1 MFQPGS
7 GRSQPYLGNRYT
19 RVTPR
24 LRPTMSLIISNELVQ
39 ASGLSESE
47 LLQEL
52 VLLLFQ
58 QEKITLGSASRF
70 LGMTQLE
77 FQALLAEKDLYV
89 HYDVDELYEDVKNL
103 QELGLL

>member
-1 MFQPGS
+1 
-7 GRSQPYLGNRYT
+7 
-19 RVTPR
+19 
-24 LRPTMSLIISNELVQ
+24 MSPILLNELVQ
-39 ASGLSESE
+39 ASGLSEPE

-58 QEKITLGSASRF
+58 REKITLGTASRF

-77 FQALLAEKDLYV
+77 FQALLAEKNLCV
-89 HYDVDELYEDVKNL
+89 HYDVNDLHEDVKNL

>member
-1 MFQPGS
+1 MLFP
-7 GRSQPYLGNRYT
+7 
-19 RVTPR
+19 
-24 LRPTMSLIISNELVQ
+24 MSLIISNELVQ
-39 ASGLSESE
+39 ASGLPESE

-58 QEKITLGSASRF
+58 GEKITLGSASHF

-77 FQALLAEKDLYV
+77 FQALLAKKNLCI
-89 HYDVDELYEDVKNL
+89 HYDVDELHEDVKNL

>member
-1 MFQPGS
+1 
-7 GRSQPYLGNRYT
+7 
-19 RVTPR
+19 
-24 LRPTMSLIISNELVQ
+24 MSLIISNELVQ

-89 HYDVDELYEDVKNL
+89 HYDVDELREDVKNL

>member
-1 MFQPGS
+1 
-7 GRSQPYLGNRYT
+7 
-19 RVTPR
+19 
-24 LRPTMSLIISNELVQ
+24 MSLLISNELVQ
-39 ASGLSESE
+39 ASGLSETE

-58 QEKITLGSASRF
+58 REKLTLGKASHL

-77 FQALLAEKDLYV
+77 FQALLASRDLYI
-89 HYDVDELYEDVKNL
+89 HYDVEDLHEDVKNL

>member
-1 MFQPGS
+1 
-7 GRSQPYLGNRYT
+7 
-19 RVTPR
+19 
-24 LRPTMSLIISNELVQ
+24 MSLIISDELVQ
-39 ASGLSESE
+39 ASGLFESE

-58 QEKITLGSASRF
+58 REKITLGSASRF

-77 FQALLAEKDLYV
+77 FQALLAEKNLYV
-89 HYDVDELYEDVKNL
+89 HYDVDELHEDVKNL